1 MPQRMSKRD
10 ENEVRRLLD
19 GIEVYVPEEKQRI
32 RRAPPSLQRAFF
44 AIFDR
49 FGPSGTLLLLGL
61 GTIVL
66 GNFLRLTFPLAAPL
80 LGIAAAGCFGAA
92 LYLAFRGN
100 RLGSGGPT
108 KMWRGREMT
117 TERPPGMIERLQ
129 RMLQT
134 RRRF

>member
-10 ENEVRRLLD
+10 EKEVRRLLD

-61 GTIVL
+61 AAIVV
-66 GNFLRLTFPLAAPL
+66 GNVLRLTFPLAAPL
-80 LGIAAAGCFGAA
+80 LGVAAACCLGAA

-100 RLGSGGPT
+100 RQRPT
-108 KMWRGREMT
+108 KLWRGREMT
-117 TERPPGMIERLQ
+117 DRPPSMVERLQ
-129 RMLQT
+129 RRLQS
-134 RRRF
+134 RRRY

>member
-10 ENEVRRLLD
+10 EKEVRRLLD

-61 GTIVL
+61 AAIVV
-66 GNFLRLTFPLAAPL
+66 GNVLRLTFPLAAPL
-80 LGIAAAGCFGAA
+80 LGVAAACCFGAA
-92 LYLAFRGN
+92 LYFAFRGN
-100 RLGSGGPT
+100 RQRPT
-108 KMWRGREMT
+108 KLWRGREMT
-117 TERPPGMIERLQ
+117 DRPPSMVERLQ
-129 RMLQT
+129 RRLQS
-134 RRRF
+134 RRRY

>member
-10 ENEVRRLLD
+10 EQEVRRLLD

-32 RRAPPSLQRAFF
+32 RRAPPSFQRAFY

-61 GTIVL
+61 GAIVL

-80 LGIAAAGCFGAA
+80 LGVAAACCFGAA

-100 RLGSGGPT
+100 RQRQGPT

-117 TERPPGMIERLQ
+117 TDRPPSMIERLQ
-129 RMLQT
+129 RKLQT